1 MREPLAARL
10 EREDFEKNY
19 RDAPPEL
26 VARLRQ
32 FRVEYPYRQA
42 TVGGTRWS
50 YIGGGRGRPLL
61 LLTGALGTAESSW
74 QSIAH
79 FARRY
84 RIIAPS
90 YPATISTMADLADG
104 LAGILDVAGVA
115 RSYVMGGSFGG
126 YVAQVYVRRYVRR
139 TEKLVISHA
148 GLPDPERGE
157 QIARAMWWMK
167 LLPASLMRALL
178 KRRLGSLLPQE
189 RPEGVFMAAYL
200 QEALRAPGTKER
212 FLNGFRLAMDFDLQ
226 QDFQAQDLADWP
238 GQVLLIT
245 ADDDPGT
252 PPRVR
257 EAMMALYPDAKLH
270 LFHGT
275 GHASAI
281 LKAEEYNGAV
291 QGFLDE

>member
-10 EREDFEKNY
+10 EREDFEKTY
-19 RDAPPEL
+19 RDAPPEM

-32 FRVEYPYRQA
+32 FRVEFPYRQA

-50 YIGGGRGRPLL
+50 YIEAGRGRPLL

-79 FARRY
+79 FAQRY
-84 RIIAPS
+84 RVIAPS
-90 YPATISTMADLADG
+90 YPATIGAMAELADG

-115 RSYVMGGSFGG
+115 RSNVLGGSFGG
-126 YVAQVYVRRYVRR
+126 YVAQVYLRQYALR

-157 QIARAMWWMK
+157 QIAKAMWWMK
-167 LLPASLMRALL
+167 LLPLSLLRALI
-178 KRRLGSLLPQE
+178 KQRLVSLLPE
-189 RPEGVFMAAYL
+189 GHPEVVFMEAYL

-212 FLNGFRLAMDFDLQ
+212 FLNGFRLAMDFDLA

-238 GQVLLIT
+238 GEVLLIT

-252 PPRVR
+252 PAPVR
-257 EAMMALYPDAKLH
+257 EAMMALYPDAQMH

-275 GHASAI
+275 RHAAAL
-281 LKAEEYNGAV
+281 LKPEEYYAAIE
-291 QGFLDE
+291 GFLDR